1 MNRQYY
7 NEKTLRESYLLNDGS
22 ELGEDEILYH
32 ISSYVKKKY
41 KPSKT
46 CMIGFVNSK
55 LPILNWT
62 RKIDLKNDLLKD
74 LIVGLTVGVIQI
86 APSKLKLVK

>member
-1 MNRQYY
+1 MSRQYY
-7 NEKTLRESYLLNDGS
+7 NEKTLRENYLLNDGS

-32 ISSYVKKKY
+32 ITSYVKNKC
-41 KPSKT
+41 KPSKK
-46 CMIGFVNSK
+46 CMKGLLNSK

-62 RKIDLKNDLLKD
+62 RKIDFKNDLLKD

-86 APSKLKLVK
+86 APSKLK